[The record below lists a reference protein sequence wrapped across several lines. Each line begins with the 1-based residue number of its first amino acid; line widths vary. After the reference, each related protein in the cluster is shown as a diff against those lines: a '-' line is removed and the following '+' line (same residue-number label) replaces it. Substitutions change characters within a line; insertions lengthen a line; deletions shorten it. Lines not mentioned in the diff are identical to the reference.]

1 MKPVLDKITKVSDSM
16 CRYVSWLSMAMCV
29 VMTVLLVVDVLGRK
43 IGIFTIKGCYEI
55 IQMCLCT
62 FIFSTWSYVQSIHG
76 HIHVVMFIQKMGKIA
91 RFICFGLTS
100 VISTATMGVGAYAVY
115 KQIFTMIKSGESTAN
130 LLIPFW
136 PFYIIECVAFVLFT
150 ITLLIDCVKAFV
162 AMFDH
167 EVAEEVQSTW
177 V

>member
-1 MKPVLDKITKVSDSM
+1 MLDKITKVSDNL
-16 CRYVSWLSMAMCV
+16 CRYVSWLSMIMCV
-29 VMTVLLVVDVLGRK
+29 VMTILLVVDVLGRK

-62 FIFSTWSYVQSIHG
+62 FIFSTWSYVQSVHG
-76 HIHVVMFIQKMGKIA
+76 HIHVVMFIQKMGKVA
-91 RFICFGLTS
+91 RFICFGVTS
-100 VISTATMGVGAYAVY
+100 VISTVTMGVGAYAVY
-115 KQIFTMIKSGESTAN
+115 KQIFNMIDSGESTAN

-150 ITLLIDCVKAFV
+150 VTLLIDCVKAFV

>member
-29 VMTVLLVVDVLGRK
+29 IMTALLVVDVLGRK

-62 FIFSTWSYVQSIHG
+62 FIFSTWSYVQSVHG

-100 VISTATMGVGAYAVY
+100 VISTITMGVGAYAVY
-115 KQIFTMIKSGESTAN
+115 KQIFNMIDSGESTAN

-136 PFYIIECVAFVLFT
+136 PFYVVECVAFVLFT

-162 AMFDH
+162 AMFNHD
-167 EVAEEVQSTW
+167 VAEEIQSSW

>member
-1 MKPVLDKITKVSDSM
+1 MKPVLDKITKVSDNM

-29 VMTVLLVVDVLGRK
+29 IMTVLLVVDVLGRK

-136 PFYIIECVAFVLFT
+136 PFYIVECVAFVLFT

-162 AMFDH
+162 AIFNT
-167 EVAEEVQSTW
+167 EVAEEIQSTW

>member
-1 MKPVLDKITKVSDSM
+1 MKPVLDKITKVSDRA
-16 CRYVSWLSMAMCV
+16 CFYVSWLSMAMCV
-29 VMTVLLVVDVLGRK
+29 LMTVLLVVDVLGRK

-91 RFICFGLTS
+91 RFICFGITS
-100 VISTATMGVGAYAVY
+100 LISTATMGIGAYAVY
-115 KQIFTMIKSGESTAN
+115 KQIFNMIKSGEATSN
-130 LLIPFW
+130 LLIPHW
-136 PFYIIECVAFVLFT
+136 PFYIVECVAFVLFT
-150 ITLLIDCVKAFV
+150 ITLLIDCVKAF
-162 AMFDH
+162 AAIFNE
-167 EVAEEVQSTW
+167 EVAAEVESTW

>member
-1 MKPVLDKITKVSDSM
+1 MKPVLDKITKVSDKV
-16 CRYVSWLSMAMCV
+16 CYGVSWLSMAMCV
-29 VMTVLLVVDVLGRK
+29 IMTVLLVVDVLGRK

-91 RFICFGLTS
+91 RFICFGVTS
-100 VISTATMGVGAYAVY
+100 VISTVTMGIGAYAVY
-115 KQIFTMIKSGESTAN
+115 KQIFTMIKTGESTAN

-136 PFYIIECVAFVLFT
+136 PFYIVECVAFVLFT

-162 AMFDH
+162 AMFNE
-167 EVAEEVQSTW
+167 EVATEVQSTW

>member
-1 MKPVLDKITKVSDSM
+1 MKPVLDKITKVSDNL
-16 CRYVSWLSMAMCV
+16 CRYVSWLSMIMCV
-29 VMTVLLVVDVLGRK
+29 VMTILLVVDVLGRK

-62 FIFSTWSYVQSIHG
+62 FIFSTWSYVQSVHG
-76 HIHVVMFIQKMGKIA
+76 HIHVVMFIQKMGKVA
-91 RFICFGLTS
+91 RFICFGVTS
-100 VISTATMGVGAYAVY
+100 VISTVTMGVGAYAVY
-115 KQIFTMIKSGESTAN
+115 KQIFNMIDSGESTAN

-150 ITLLIDCVKAFV
+150 VTLLIDCVKAFV